1 MHEEE
6 LNKIATKLDAIS
18 EAVTELR
25 SMWPHMCRRL
35 EHLENEV
42 YGGNGRI
49 GLANR
54 VQTIY
59 MLGVWATGALGTVV
73 GGVVIWLLIGRFNM

>member
-1 MHEEE
+1 MDD
-6 LNKIATKLDAIS
+6 IARLEKKVDAIA

-25 SMWPHMCRRL
+25 SMWPHICRRL

-42 YGGNGRI
+42 YGGNGKI

-54 VQTIY
+54 VQSMY
-59 MLGVWATGALGTVV
+59 VLGVWLAGIGGTVV
-73 GGVVIWLLIGRFNM
+73 GGVVLWMIVGRGML

>member
-1 MHEEE
+1 MDDITRLE
-6 LNKIATKLDAIS
+6 KKVDAIA

-25 SMWPHMCRRL
+25 SMWPHICRRL

-42 YGGNGRI
+42 YGGNGKI

-54 VQTIY
+54 VQSMY
-59 MLGVWATGALGTVV
+59 VLGVWLAGIGGTVV
-73 GGVVIWLLIGRFNM
+73 GGVVLWMIVGRGML

>member
-1 MHEEE
+1 MDDITRLE
-6 LNKIATKLDAIS
+6 KKVDAIA

-25 SMWPHMCRRL
+25 SMWPHICRRL

-42 YGGNGRI
+42 YGGNGKI

-54 VQTIY
+54 VQSMY
-59 MLGVWATGALGTVV
+59 VLGVWLAGISGTVV
-73 GGVVIWLLIGRFNM
+73 GGVVLWMIVGRGML

>member
-1 MHEEE
+1 MDDITRLE
-6 LNKIATKLDAIS
+6 KKVDAIA

-25 SMWPHMCRRL
+25 SMWPHICRRL

-42 YGGNGRI
+42 YGGNGKI

-54 VQTIY
+54 VQSMY
-59 MLGVWATGALGTVV
+59 VLAVWLAGIGGTVV
-73 GGVVIWLLIGRFNM
+73 GGVVLWMIIGRGML

>member
-1 MHEEE
+1 MDDITRLE
-6 LNKIATKLDAIS
+6 KKVDAIA

-25 SMWPHMCRRL
+25 SMWPHICRRL

-42 YGGNGRI
+42 YGGNGKI

-54 VQTIY
+54 VQSMY
-59 MLGVWATGALGTVV
+59 VLGVWLAGIGGTVV
-73 GGVVIWLLIGRFNM
+73 GGLVLWLIAGRTVL

>member
-1 MHEEE
+1 MDD
-6 LNKIATKLDAIS
+6 IARLEKKVDAIA

-25 SMWPHMCRRL
+25 SMWPHICHRL

-42 YGGNGRI
+42 YGGNGKI

-54 VQTIY
+54 VQSMY
-59 MLGVWATGALGTVV
+59 VLGVWLAGIGGTVV
-73 GGVVIWLLIGRFNM
+73 GGVVLWMIVGRGML